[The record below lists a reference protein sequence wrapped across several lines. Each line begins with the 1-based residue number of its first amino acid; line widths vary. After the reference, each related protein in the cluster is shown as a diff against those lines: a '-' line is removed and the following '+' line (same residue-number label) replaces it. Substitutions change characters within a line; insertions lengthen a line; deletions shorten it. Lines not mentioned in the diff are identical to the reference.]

1 MTWPTTSNVERSAER
16 LMADSSDRVDA
27 LMAEASALIEVKR
40 FPEAIV
46 RARDALAI
54 APSDPRPFCEWSLAL
69 YGQGKYAEAAERADE
84 AIELAPQSA
93 RGFRLKSTALGS
105 LARQGT
111 KRDRPRI
118 GVDSVRAAREALRL
132 TPNDPAA
139 LVGLAQAL
147 TVIDDN
153 LEANAVLKEAI
164 RRAPNSVTTWVAA
177 SVVALASRNWNEAIS
192 ASQRALAIEPG
203 NQAALNN
210 LGVALSK
217 SGKRREGAEVLVRA
231 AEAGPQST
239 TVRRNLSKAGLRWM
253 RLTIMIAL
261 LPIAIFIHG
270 GIALYFVFSV
280 GSNIMLSRSP
290 NLALRLERWAAP
302 VAMFLAKRPN
312 DSSR

>member
-1 MTWPTTSNVERSAER
+1 
-16 LMADSSDRVDA
+16 MADSSDPVDA

-40 FPEAIV
+40 FPEAIE

-54 APSDPRPFCEWSLAL
+54 APNDPRPFCEWSRAL
-69 YGQGKYAEAAERADE
+69 SGQGKYAEAAERADE
-84 AIELAPQSA
+84 AIGLYPQSA
-93 RGFRLKSTALGS
+93 RGFRLKTAALGS

-118 GVDSVRAAREALRL
+118 GEESVTAAREALRL

-147 TVIDDN
+147 TLVDGN

-164 RRAPNSVTTWVAA
+164 GRAPNNVTTWVAA
-177 SVVALASRNWNEAIS
+177 SVVALASKNWTEAIS
-192 ASQRALAIEPG
+192 TSQRALAIEPG

-217 SGKRREGAEVLVRA
+217 SGKRRDGAEVLVRA
-231 AEAGPQST
+231 AQAGPQST
-239 TVRRNLSKAGLRWM
+239 TVRRNLSRAGLRWV
-253 RLTIMIAL
+253 RLTIMVAL
-261 LPIAIFIHG
+261 LPIAFFIHG
-270 GIALYFVFSV
+270 GIALYLVFSI
-280 GSNIMLSRSP
+280 GSNILLSRSP

-302 VAMFLAKRPN
+302 VAMFFAKRPK
-312 DSSR
+312 DSSP